1 MGFRG
6 EIFFDNRPNKSNRP
20 NRANRANKA
29 NRFLSE
35 GDFAAD
41 VGVEAGGYGGGG
53 EAKAEEIHQFCDGC
67 FGGHVVAGDY
77 AGVGEFVTCD
87 VAAVVDTAVDTLGD
101 IYNHYAALDRLGDF
115 LDEPT

>member
-1 MGFRG
+1 MGIISLIG
-6 EIFFDNRPNKSNRP
+6 LIVLISLIGQIGVISLIGLKFFW
-20 NRANRANKA
+20 
-29 NRFLSE
+29 SE

-41 VGVEAGGYGGGG
+41 VGVEAGGYCGGG

-77 AGVGEFVTCD
+77 ACVGEFVACN
-87 VAAVVDTAVDTLGD
+87 VAAMMDTAVDTLGD
-101 IYNHYAALDRLGDF
+101 IYNHYAALDRLSDF